1 MTIKDRLH
9 QLVDELPEGE
19 ASTAA
24 EEALEQL
31 RIYWQDPLAR
41 KLLSA
46 PIDDE
51 PETEEERR
59 GVQEA
64 REDLTAGRITSH
76 EEIRREFGLP

>member
-19 ASTAA
+19 ASNAA
-24 EEALEQL
+24 AEALEQL
-31 RIYWQDPLAR
+31 RLYWRDPLAR

-51 PETEEERR
+51 PETEAERR
-59 GVQEA
+59 ATLEA
-64 REDLTAGRITSH
+64 LEDVSAGRVLST
-76 EEIRREFGLP
+76 EELHRELRW